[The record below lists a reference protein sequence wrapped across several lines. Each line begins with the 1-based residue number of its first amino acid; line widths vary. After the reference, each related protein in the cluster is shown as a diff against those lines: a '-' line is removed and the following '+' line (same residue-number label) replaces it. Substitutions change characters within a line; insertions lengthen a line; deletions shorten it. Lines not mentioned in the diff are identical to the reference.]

1 MRSRRAIGIWAVALC
16 LGLALAPATAAQQS
30 KAPSADKVNLNTASA
45 EQLETLPGVGP
56 ALAKRIIEHR
66 TKAGKFTKI
75 EELLNVKGI
84 GEKNFQRMKER
95 LTV

>member
-1 MRSRRAIGIWAVALC
+1 MRSRRAIGVWAVALC
-16 LGLALAPATAAQQS
+16 LGLALAPVVAQQS
-30 KAPSADKVNLNTASA
+30 KAPTADKVNLNTASA

-84 GEKNFQRMKER
+84 GEKTFQRMKDR